1 MNLLKERRVIIMW
14 QQKSFDN
21 QEQKG
26 MLYLVPTPIG
36 NLEDM
41 SFRAIRILKEVDLIA
56 AEDTRNTK
64 KLLHYF
70 EIETP
75 LISYH
80 EHNKESSGEKLIHK
94 LKEGL
99 KIALVS
105 DAGMPAISDPGYELV
120 HEAIKEKITVV
131 PLPGANA
138 ALTSLIASGLSC
150 QPFYFYGFLHRSKR
164 EKLDQLESLKQQ
176 QATLIFYESPHR
188 LKETLMLMGQVLG
201 NREIALCRELT
212 KRFEEF
218 IRGNLQEVIHWA
230 TEDEIRGEFCLIV
243 EGSKE
248 QPEDK
253 ESWWAGLTI
262 REHVNHYISVKH
274 QTSKEAIKLTAKDRG
289 VHKREV
295 YHVYHIDE

>member
-1 MNLLKERRVIIMW
+1 MIMW

-26 MLYLVPTPIG
+26 ILYLVPTPIG
-36 NLEDM
+36 NLEDI
-41 SFRAIRILKEVDLIA
+41 SYRAIRILKEADLIA
-56 AEDTRNTK
+56 AEDTRNTM

-75 LISYH
+75 IVSYH

-94 LKEGL
+94 LKDGL

-120 HEAIKEKITVV
+120 NSAINEKITVV

-150 QPFYFYGFLHRSKR
+150 QPFSFFGFLHRNKR
-164 EKLDQLESLKQQ
+164 EKLKQLESLKQQ

-188 LKETLMLMGQVLG
+188 LKETLALMEQVLG
-201 NREIALCRELT
+201 NRKITLCRELT
-212 KRFEEF
+212 KKFEEF
-218 IRGNLQEVIHWA
+218 IRGSLKEIIQWA
-230 TEDEIRGEFCLIV
+230 NQDEIRGEFCLIV
-243 EGSKE
+243 EGSNE
-248 QPEDK
+248 QVEDTD
-253 ESWWAGLTI
+253 SWWAELTLE
-262 REHVNHYISVKH
+262 EHVHYYITVKK

-289 VHKREV
+289 VPKREV
-295 YHVYHIDE
+295 YQAYHLQR